1 MIYKASAEAVPLS
14 NQNSCLHIYVQALES
29 LWETVILLFYFT
41 FFSSVDE
48 IMEV

>member
-14 NQNSCLHIYVQALES
+14 NQKSCLHIYVQALES
-29 LWETVILLFYFT
+29 LWETAIFKKK